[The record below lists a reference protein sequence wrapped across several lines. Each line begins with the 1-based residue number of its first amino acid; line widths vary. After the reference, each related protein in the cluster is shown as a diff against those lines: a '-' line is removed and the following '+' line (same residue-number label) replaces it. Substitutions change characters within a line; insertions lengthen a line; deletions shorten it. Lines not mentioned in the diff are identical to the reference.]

1 MVLTSCSAWLVRRT
15 SLAALDAYDS
25 GESTPLVELPLWI
38 PIGLLLPSLALMV
51 LCAGFRA
58 YTCWCP
64 SSTMTDTHSTPQG
77 EQA

>member
-1 MVLTSCSAWLVRRT
+1 M
-15 SLAALDAYDS
+15 
-25 GESTPLVELPLWI
+25 VELPLWI